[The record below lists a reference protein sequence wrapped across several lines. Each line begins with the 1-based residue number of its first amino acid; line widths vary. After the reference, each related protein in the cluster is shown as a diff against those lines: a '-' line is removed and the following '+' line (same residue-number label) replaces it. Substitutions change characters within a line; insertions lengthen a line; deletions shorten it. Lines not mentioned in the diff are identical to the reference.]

1 MNWWNSRSNFRLV
14 FTNQWGAKG
23 KTIFIQFENDVTWH
37 KRKPIA
43 NLVSLV
49 NLICWRKLSTVI
61 LKLLLFIFLLVNSLL
76 IYLFLPQGYFD
87 AGCWVRQSETSKIQG
102 DKNEPKRSR
111 LVDESYSDS
120 SDSDDDTA
128 SVEGPQG
135 NEFLHVSE
143 VDFSI
148 FPWA

>member
-1 MNWWNSRSNFRLV
+1 MSKP
-14 FTNQWGAKG
+14 TQTKNQ
-23 KTIFIQFENDVTWH
+23 
-37 KRKPIA
+37 RKQ
-43 NLVSLV
+43 
-49 NLICWRKLSTVI
+49 RKLSTVI
-61 LKLLLFIFLLVNSLL
+61 LKLLLFIFLLVNYLL